1 METYINLYI
10 SPTAHQRLS
19 QAVRGF
25 CVLSAYQI
33 AYQIAYFFVYRLR
46 NFFLRSFRLGRI
58 FADQDA
64 QSFAQ
69 YETQSWQ
76 VLQASFHR
84 SAQ

>member
-25 CVLSAYQI
+25 CVLSAYQT

-76 VLQASFHR
+76 DLQACFLN

>member
-1 METYINLYI
+1 MRT
-10 SPTAHQRLS
+10 
-19 QAVRGF
+19 
-25 CVLSAYQI
+25 
-33 AYQIAYFFVYRLR
+33 FFVYRLR

-76 VLQASFHR
+76 DLQASFHR

>member
-25 CVLSAYQI
+25 CVLS

-76 VLQASFHR
+76 DLQACFLS